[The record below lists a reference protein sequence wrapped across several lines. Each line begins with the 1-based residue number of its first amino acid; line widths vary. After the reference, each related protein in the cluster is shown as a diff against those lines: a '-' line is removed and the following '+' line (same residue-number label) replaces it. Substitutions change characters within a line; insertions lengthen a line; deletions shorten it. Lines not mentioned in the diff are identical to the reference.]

1 MDSKLAVAAL
11 SALAHETRLELFRLL
26 VRMGK
31 EGMTAGALAETL
43 RVAPSTLSHHLAQL
57 EHAGIVTARRES
69 RHIFYAAAIPGI
81 SALLSYL
88 IDDCCQGA
96 PEICGLTT
104 TVCAESDPCA
114 P

>member
-11 SALAHETRLELFRLL
+11 GALAHETRLELFRLL
-26 VRMGK
+26 VRTGA
-31 EGMTAGALAETL
+31 EGMAAGQLAEAL
-43 RVAPSTLSHHLAQL
+43 GVAPSTLSHHLAQL

-81 SALLSYL
+81 SGLLSYL

-96 PEICGLTT
+96 PELCGLTRPA
-104 TVCAESDPCA
+104 C
-114 P
+114 

>member
-11 SALAHETRLELFRLL
+11 GALAHETRLELFRLL
-26 VRMGK
+26 VRTGA
-31 EGMTAGALAETL
+31 EGMAAGQLAEAL
-43 RVAPSTLSHHLAQL
+43 GVAPSTLSHHLAQL

-81 SALLSYL
+81 NGLLSYL

-96 PEICGLTT
+96 PELCGLTRPA
-104 TVCAESDPCA
+104 C
-114 P
+114 